1 MMLDRIL
8 YGGVTISDLII
19 SIIILFAAVIIG
31 KAVSLRIRYS
41 LKDKVS
47 KDRLNTIS
55 KIVYF
60 SFLTIGFLIVL
71 PILEFRISGF
81 LVAGGIL
88 GIIIGFAS
96 QSIVTNLISGVFLTF
111 ERPFRVDDVVRL
123 GGDNGTMGVVEE
135 IKIIST
141 TMRTFEGV
149 YVRVPNE
156 KVFTGNIT
164 NFLENIVRRFE
175 YDVGIRYKDDAD
187 EAMELIKEL
196 IEKQPMALKNP
207 EPQVFVE
214 KLGGSA
220 VELKVRVWAPS
231 TEWFPLRM
239 ELLWKI
245 KKELEENGIQVPF
258 NQQEVWFKNALQME
272 EERLSGEE

>member
-1 MMLDRIL
+1 MLDRVL
-8 YGGVTISDLII
+8 YGSVTILDLLI
-19 SIIILFAAVIIG
+19 SIVILFAAVMIG
-31 KAVSLRIRYS
+31 KAISLRIRHS

-55 KIVYF
+55 KVIYF
-60 SFLTIGFLIVL
+60 LFLIIGFLIVL

-96 QSIVTNLISGVFLTF
+96 QSIVTNFISGFFLTF
-111 ERPFRVDDVVRL
+111 ERPFRVDDVVKL
-123 GGDNGTMGVVEE
+123 GGEDGTLGVVED

-156 KVFTGNIT
+156 KVFTGNII
-164 NFLENIVRRFE
+164 NYLENVARRFE

-187 EAMELIKEL
+187 EAMEIIKEL
-196 IEKQPMALKNP
+196 IEEHPMALKNP

-214 KLGGSA
+214 SLGSSA

-245 KKELEENGIQVPF
+245 KKELEENDILVPF
-258 NQQEVWFKNALQME
+258 NQQEVWFKNALMMDE
-272 EERLSGEE
+272 EEIQRD

>member
-1 MMLDRIL
+1 MLDRIL
-8 YGGVTISDLII
+8 YGTVTILDLAI
-19 SIIILFAAVIIG
+19 SVIILFVTVIIG
-31 KAVSLRIRYS
+31 KAISLRIRHS

-47 KDRLNTIS
+47 KDRLNTLS
-55 KIVYF
+55 KVVYF
-60 SFLTIGFLIVL
+60 SFLFIGFLIVL

-96 QSIVTNLISGVFLTF
+96 QSIVTNLISGIFLTF

-123 GGDNGTMGVVEE
+123 GGENGTMGVVEE

-164 NFLENIVRRFE
+164 NFLENIARRFE
-175 YDVGIRYKDDAD
+175 YDVGIRYRDDAD
-187 EAMELIKEL
+187 EAMAIIKEL
-196 IEKQPMALKNP
+196 IEEQPMALKNP

>member
-1 MMLDRIL
+1 MLDRIL
-8 YGGVTISDLII
+8 YGTVTILDLAI
-19 SIIILFAAVIIG
+19 SVIILFVTVIIG
-31 KAVSLRIRYS
+31 KAISLRIRHS

-47 KDRLNTIS
+47 KDRLNTLS
-55 KIVYF
+55 KVVYF
-60 SFLTIGFLIVL
+60 SFLFIGFLIVL

-96 QSIVTNLISGVFLTF
+96 QSIVTNLISGIFLTF

-123 GGDNGTMGVVEE
+123 GGENGTMGVVEE

-164 NFLENIVRRFE
+164 NFLENIARRFE
-175 YDVGIRYKDDAD
+175 YDVGIRYRDDAD
-187 EAMELIKEL
+187 EAMAIIKEL
-196 IEKQPMALKNP
+196 IEEQPMALKNP

-239 ELLWKI
+239 ELLWMI

>member
-1 MMLDRIL
+1 MFDRVL
-8 YGGVTISDLII
+8 YGGVTISDLLI
-19 SIIILFAAVIIG
+19 SITILLAAVIIG
-31 KAVSLRIRYS
+31 KAISLRIRHS
-41 LKDKVS
+41 LRDKVS
-47 KDRLNTIS
+47 KDRLNIVS

-60 SFLTIGFLIVL
+60 SFLIIGFLIVL
-71 PILEFRISGF
+71 PLLEFNISGF

-111 ERPFRVDDVVRL
+111 ERPFRVDDVVKL
-123 GGDNGTMGVVEE
+123 GGESGTLGVVED

-156 KVFTGNIT
+156 KVFTGNII
-164 NFLENIVRRFE
+164 NYLENVARRFE
-175 YDVGIRYKDDAD
+175 YNVGIRYKDDAD
-187 EAMELIKEL
+187 EAMRLINEL
-196 IEKQPMALKNP
+196 IEEQPMALKEP

-214 KLGGSA
+214 SLGSSA

-258 NQQEVWFKNALQME
+258 NQQEVWFKNPLQMDE
-272 EERLSGEE
+272 DKIS

>member
-8 YGGVTISDLII
+8 YGGVTVSDFIV
-19 SIIILFAAVIIG
+19 SVIILFAAVMIG
-31 KAVSLRIRYS
+31 KAVSLRIRHS

-60 SFLTIGFLIVL
+60 LSLMIGFLIVL

-123 GGDNGTMGVVEE
+123 GGENGTMGVVEE

-164 NFLENIVRRFE
+164 NFLENIARRFE

-196 IEKQPMALKNP
+196 IEEQPMALKNP

-214 KLGGSA
+214 QLGGSA

-258 NQQEVWFKNALQME
+258 NQQEVWFKNALQTE
-272 EERLSGEE
+272 EER

>member
-1 MMLDRIL
+1 MLERVV
-8 YGGVTISDLII
+8 YGTVTVSDLLI
-19 SIIILFAAVIIG
+19 SVIILSIAVILG
-31 KAVSLRIRYS
+31 KALSLRMKHS

-47 KDRLNTIS
+47 KDRLNTLS
-55 KIVYF
+55 KVVHFTSLI
-60 SFLTIGFLIVL
+60 IAFLIVL
-71 PILEFRISGF
+71 PILELSISGF

-88 GIIIGFAS
+88 GIIVGFAS

-111 ERPFRVDDVVRL
+111 ERPFRVDDVVKL
-123 GGDNGTMGVVEE
+123 GGESSTLGVVED

-141 TMRTFEGV
+141 TLRTFDGV

-164 NFLENIVRRFE
+164 NYLENVARRFE

-187 EAMELIKEL
+187 KAMEIIKEL
-196 IEKQPMALKNP
+196 IEEQPMALKEP

-214 KLGGSA
+214 SLGSSA

-231 TEWFPLRM
+231 MEWFPLRM

-245 KKELEENGIQVPF
+245 KQELEENNIQIPF
-258 NQQEVWFKNALQME
+258 NQREVWFKNALQMDE
-272 EERLSGEE
+272 EQR